1 MFLNS
6 EDMSDDE
13 DVGNNDIVVPL
24 SLVASTPQIINGAS
38 RPGNGNRSALEGED
52 PPGGRSN
59 QYNERLARAR
69 ALNEQKR
76 KVSTSGMVVAN
87 VDNFQRPGA
96 ASMASI
102 DVLSQE
108 VEEME
113 LEEAQSH
120 QAAYH
125 QQPQVVQERVMV
137 SEGVQ
142 QMYEQPPQQSMQQQS
157 MQQQSMQQQS
167 YQQPAYQQ
175 QQPVYQQQQPAYQQ
189 QQQQGGGDL
198 RQQQGD
204 LRQQQ
209 QQSPQRAL
217 SGPAVID
224 TTDLRAFLM
233 RPGPQG
239 AMVQCYIQ
247 RRKTGLGRIFP
258 TYEIYLKDGDQFLLA
273 ARKRKKNKS
282 SNYLISLDKD
292 DLARQSG
299 NFFGK
304 LRSNFIGTEFVLYDK
319 GTNPEKLDEAQKDS
333 SLIQARQEL
342 GTVLYKQNVLGS
354 RGPRKMKVMVP
365 RIDAEGQRRVLK
377 PTSNQESMLERY
389 KVLKDDPDVMCLK
402 NKPPKW
408 NDQVG
413 AYVLNFN
420 GRVTRASVKNF
431 QLSDPKEDP
440 DVVVM
445 QFGRVGKDAFTMDF
459 QYPLCALQAFGIAL
473 SSFDYKIACE

>member
-13 DVGNNDIVVPL
+13 DVGNSDIVVPL
-24 SLVASTPQIINGAS
+24 SLVASTPQIINGVS
-38 RPGNGNRSALEGED
+38 RPGNGNRSALEAED

-120 QAAYH
+120 QAVYH

-142 QMYEQPPQQSMQQQS
+142 QVYEQPPQQSMQQQG
-157 MQQQSMQQQS
+157 MQQQS

-175 QQPVYQQQQPAYQQ
+175 QQQQ
-189 QQQQGGGDL
+189 QQQQPDY
-198 RQQQGD
+198 RQ
-204 LRQQQ
+204 QQQ
-209 QQSPQRAL
+209 QQSPQRSL
-217 SGPAVID
+217 SGPAIID

-247 RRKTGLGRIFP
+247 RRKTGLGRLFP

-333 SLIQARQEL
+333 ALIQARQEL

-365 RIDAEGQRRVLK
+365 RIDAEGQRKVLK
-377 PTSNQESMLERY
+377 PTSTQESMLERY
-389 KVLKDDPDVMCLK
+389 KVLKDDPDVIVLK

-431 QLSDPKEDP
+431 QLSDQKEDP
-440 DVVVM
+440 DTVIM

>member
-1 MFLNS
+1 MFLS
-6 EDMSDDE
+6 KDDMSDDE
-13 DVGNNDIVVPL
+13 DIGNSDIVVPL
-24 SLVASTPQIINGAS
+24 SLVASTPQVINGVS
-38 RPGNGNRSALEGED
+38 RPGNINRPALEAESS
-52 PPGGRSN
+52 GGRSN

-76 KVSTSGMVVAN
+76 KVSTTGMVVAN
-87 VDNFQRPGA
+87 VDFQRPGT
-96 ASMASI
+96 ASQLASI

-113 LEEAQSH
+113 LEESNNA
-120 QAAYH
+120 
-125 QQPQVVQERVMV
+125 
-137 SEGVQ
+137 
-142 QMYEQPPQQSMQQQS
+142 
-157 MQQQSMQQQS
+157 
-167 YQQPAYQQ
+167 
-175 QQPVYQQQQPAYQQ
+175 AYQQ
-189 QQQQGGGDL
+189 QQQQ
-198 RQQQGD
+198 
-204 LRQQQ
+204 QQQ
-209 QQSPQRAL
+209 QRPQVQERLIVSEGVQQVYEQPPQHQHQQLVQQQALQQQAPYVQQESPQRSPFTA
-217 SGPAVID
+217 AVID

-247 RRKTGLGRIFP
+247 RRKTGLGRLFP

-319 GTNPEKLDEAQKDS
+319 GTNPEKLDDAQKDS
-333 SLIQARQEL
+333 ALIQARQEL

-365 RIDAEGQRRVLK
+365 RIDGEGQRTMLR
-377 PTSNQESMLERY
+377 PQNNQESMLERY
-389 KVLKDDPDVMCLK
+389 KAAKNDADVMILK

-431 QLSDPKEDP
+431 QLCDLKEEP
-440 DVVVM
+440 DTVIM

>member
-6 EDMSDDE
+6 EDISDDE
-13 DVGNNDIVVPL
+13 DVGNSDIVVPL
-24 SLVASTPQIINGAS
+24 SLVASTPQIINGSS
-38 RPGNGNRSALEGED
+38 RGNGHRSALEAED
-52 PPGGRSN
+52 PPLGRSN

-69 ALNEQKR
+69 AFNEQKR
-76 KVSTSGMVVAN
+76 RVSSSSGMVVAN
-87 VDNFQRPGA
+87 VDNFQRPAA

-113 LEEAQSH
+113 LEEAQSQ
-120 QAAYH
+120 QAVY
-125 QQPQVVQERVMV
+125 QQPQVVQERVVV

-142 QMYEQPPQQSMQQQS
+142 QVYEPPPQQSMQQPQP
-157 MQQQSMQQQS
+157 
-167 YQQPAYQQ
+167 YGQQPYV
-175 QQPVYQQQQPAYQQ
+175 QQPYGQQPYGQQ
-189 QQQQGGGDL
+189 PYGQQPYGQQPPPP
-198 RQQQGD
+198 QQ
-204 LRQQQ
+204 L
-209 QQSPQRAL
+209 SPQRSL
-217 SGPAVID
+217 SDPAVID

-247 RRKTGLGRIFP
+247 RRKNGLARLFP

-319 GTNPEKLDEAQKDS
+319 GTNPEKLDDAQKDS
-333 SLIQARQEL
+333 ALIQARQEL

-377 PTSNQESMLERY
+377 PTSTQESMLERY
-389 KVLKDDPDVMCLK
+389 KVLKDDPDVMVLK

-431 QLSDPKEDP
+431 QLSDPKGDP